1 MRYSL
6 FFFCLFIF
14 IGCSSKKTNS
24 LTNLNLSLNE
34 KEEIKGN
41 ELKKIV
47 ESKKFQ
53 DGDYL
58 YITDSINLELKKIQ
72 LKVFSKRFSP
82 TEPYIDRYIFDIC
95 INAKDSIIVLSETK
109 KNNGSLSEEF
119 VNEFN
124 NTVPHSLKKETPYLH
139 VSISCPA
146 LINKSFD
153 AWNNYAKT
161 INSIIHAYKTI
172 RIKDSQ
178 LFFRKKYSNLTF
190 NEKLKIVKS
199 KPISIYLTFN
209 TRCKSTPPPPPP
221 TN

>member
-1 MRYSL
+1 MRYLSV
-6 FFFCLFIF
+6 FFCLFIF
-14 IGCSSKKTNS
+14 FGCSSKKTNN
-24 LTNLNLSLNE
+24 LTNFNLSLNE

-41 ELKKIV
+41 ELKKLI
-47 ESKKFQ
+47 ESNKFQ

-58 YITDSINLELKKIQ
+58 YITDSINLELKKIH
-72 LKVFSKRFSP
+72 LKVYSKHFSS

-95 INAKDSIIVLSETK
+95 INAKDSIIVLFETK
-109 KNNGSLSEEF
+109 ENDGSLSEEF
-119 VNEFN
+119 VYEFN
-124 NTVPHSLKKETPYLH
+124 NTIPHSLKKETPYLH

-146 LINKSFD
+146 LIDKSFD

-190 NEKLKIVKS
+190 SEKLKIVKS
-199 KPISIYLTFN
+199 KPISIYLTFS
-209 TRCKSTPPPPPP
+209 TRCKNTPPPPPD
-221 TN
+221 